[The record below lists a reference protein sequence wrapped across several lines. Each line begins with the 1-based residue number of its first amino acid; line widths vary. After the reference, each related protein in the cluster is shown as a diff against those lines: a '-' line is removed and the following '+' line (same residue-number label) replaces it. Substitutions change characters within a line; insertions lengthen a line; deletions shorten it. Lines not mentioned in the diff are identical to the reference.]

1 MISMKTLY
9 VFGNEYLKDDAFA
22 KDVAKEI
29 VKTAKNK
36 LKDELNIKLCAHPEI
51 LLGAKED
58 EILILDV
65 VKDIKKPMLITD
77 VSQLKS
83 RKLVSFHDFDVGFV
97 LQLMKSL
104 GTDKKIKIIGIPQQG
119 DAKKIADEVKGW
131 I

>member
-1 MISMKTLY
+1 MKILY

-29 VKTAKNK
+29 VKSAGKKLKNK
-36 LKDELNIKLCAHPEI
+36 LEVKLCAHPEI

-65 VKDIKKPMLITD
+65 VNNLKKPILITD
-77 VSQLKS
+77 VSQLKA